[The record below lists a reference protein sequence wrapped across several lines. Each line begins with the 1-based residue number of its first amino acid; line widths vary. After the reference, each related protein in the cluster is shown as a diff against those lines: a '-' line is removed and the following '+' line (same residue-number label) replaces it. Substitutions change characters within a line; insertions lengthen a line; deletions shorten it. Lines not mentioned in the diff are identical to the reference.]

1 MIVDTVVALLLLL
14 SGGLVVSGALGL
26 WRLPS
31 LFLRLHAPA
40 VASTLGVWAVA
51 LASVVYFTADAGRLT
66 VHVWVVAILLSI
78 TTPVSTVLLARAALF
93 RGRQSGEPFPPP
105 LEVRRVE

>member
-93 RGRQSGEPFPPP
+93 RGRQAGEPLPPP
-105 LEVRRVE
+105 LG

>member
-1 MIVDTVVALLLLL
+1 MIVDAVVALLLLL

-31 LFLRLHAPA
+31 VFLRLHAPA

-93 RGRQSGEPFPPP
+93 RGRQAGEPLPPP
-105 LEVRRVE
+105 LG

>member
-1 MIVDTVVALLLLL
+1 MIVDAVVALLLLL

-78 TTPVSTVLLARAALF
+78 TTPVTTVLLARAALF
-93 RGRQSGEPFPPP
+93 RGRQAAEPLPPP
-105 LEVRRVE
+105 LS